1 MRRNTSFTRLG
12 SRLAPFVV
20 LAGMVLS
27 GGCASQDPVGIRIAV
42 DSGGKGTMTV
52 AALTSPAIASLRPK
66 TSEGVDWAEG
76 VRLTITAGDFD
87 SIDDVSYDDL
97 TVDAADFAGDGGT
110 VRIVM
115 PRGADARWFRSLHID
130 AASRS
135 ATQQAMERA
144 IQKIELHENLTIAV
158 EITGA
163 LVSANL
169 VQTVPGVTVT
179 TKRSVATI
187 VIPMGVLEN
196 PGSAMVLAINWERSR
211 TNAARP

>member
-97 TVDAADFAGDGGT
+97 TVDAADFAALVPNQDVSAG
-110 VRIVM
+110 R
-115 PRGADARWFRSLHID
+115 RGLRTGLSLH
-130 AASRS
+130 
-135 ATQQAMERA
+135 RA
-144 IQKIELHENLTIAV
+144 FIHEH
-158 EITGA
+158 
-163 LVSANL
+163 
-169 VQTVPGVTVT
+169 
-179 TKRSVATI
+179 
-187 VIPMGVLEN
+187 IPCCLFF
-196 PGSAMVLAINWERSR
+196 
-211 TNAARP
+211 